1 MPQPVTVEACLLS
14 WNTSWWG
21 LECHGYYGR
30 LPAPRLGPAHKKKL
44 KLDRLAPSS
53 SANGGAGFAHASV
66 HVKGGG
72 DGYVN
77 CFFRR
82 RRRPGGRPGT
92 LKNFGHKKNIK
103 KSWCQVFQKSAT
115 HTHTNFFV
123 VSCVAKYLELGG
135 GVRPAIRTNP
145 PVKG

>member
-66 HVKGGG
+66 HVKGG
-72 DGYVN
+72 
-77 CFFRR
+77 RR
-82 RRRPGGRPGT
+82 WICKLFLPPPPPARRPARDFEKFWT
-92 LKNFGHKKNIK
+92 
-103 KSWCQVFQKSAT
+103 
-115 HTHTNFFV
+115 
-123 VSCVAKYLELGG
+123 
-135 GVRPAIRTNP
+135 
-145 PVKG
+145 

>member
-1 MPQPVTVEACLLS
+1 MVTRAV
-14 WNTSWWG
+14 
-21 LECHGYYGR
+21 YQR
-30 LPAPRLGPAHKKKL
+30 LDWDRHIKKRL